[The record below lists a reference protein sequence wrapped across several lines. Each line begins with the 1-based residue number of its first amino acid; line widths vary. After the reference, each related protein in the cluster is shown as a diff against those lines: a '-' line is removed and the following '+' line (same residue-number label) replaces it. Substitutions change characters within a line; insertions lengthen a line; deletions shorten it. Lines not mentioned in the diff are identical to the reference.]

1 MDDLHLYFDPL
12 AIPDNYEKLK
22 PNSFGKSI
30 QLNDDSFPDIDE
42 LQIAIIG
49 VPFTGNNDVYPETAF
64 SAEAVRPFLYK
75 LSFPFHEV
83 KAADLGNLRCGSSPD
98 ETFEALSYVCSEL
111 IRNKT
116 LPLIIGGTNDLLMG
130 IYLAFEKMKQIA
142 NIVSIDSRFDF
153 GNPSEPVNNENYM
166 GHIIVRNPNYL
177 FNFTNIGFQSYFV
190 DTEAVDMLDKM
201 YFDAVR
207 LGMARNNLEEMEPVI
222 RNADIFS
229 FDFSALRQSDAPSAT
244 KISPNGFYGEEVCQL
259 TRYAGM
265 SDKLSLSIFSEM
277 NPATDL
283 NGQSAH
289 LLAQM
294 IWYFIEGY
302 STRKGD
308 FPIADK
314 SLYLK
319 YIVTESPVNKDI
331 VFYRS
336 PFSERWWME
345 VPGPTTGKGNYERHQ
360 LVPCSF
366 ADYQNALS
374 QNIPERWWAAY
385 QKFAV
390 L

>member
-12 AIPDNYEKLK
+12 VSQDDFEKLK
-22 PNSFGKSI
+22 SNSFGKSI
-30 QLNDDSFPDIDE
+30 QLNDGNFPEIE
-42 LQIAIIG
+42 GLQIAIIG
-49 VPFTGNNDVYPETAF
+49 VPFTGENEMLNETAF
-64 SAEAVRPFLYK
+64 CADAVRPFLYN
-75 LSFPFHEV
+75 LSYPFHEI
-83 KAADLGNLRCGSSPD
+83 KIADLGNLRCGNSPG
-98 ETFEALSYVCSEL
+98 ETFEALSYVSSEL
-111 IRNKT
+111 VKNKI
-116 LPLIIGGTNDLLMG
+116 LPVIIGGTNDLLMG
-130 IYLAFEKMKQIA
+130 AYLAYEKMKQIV

-153 GNPSEPVNNENYM
+153 GNPSEVIDHENYM

-190 DTEAVDMLDKM
+190 DAEAVDMLDKM
-201 YFDAVR
+201 YFDAIR
-207 LGMARNNLEEMEPVI
+207 LGMARNNIEEMEPVI
-222 RNADIFS
+222 RNADIFA
-229 FDFSALRQSDAPSAT
+229 FDFSALRQSDAPAAT
-244 KISPNGFYGEEVCQL
+244 KISPNGFYGEEACQL

-265 SDKLSLSIFSEM
+265 SDKLSLAFFSEL
-277 NPATDL
+277 NPVNDKD
-283 NGQSAH
+283 GQSTH

-294 IWYFIEGY
+294 IWYFFEGY
-302 STRKGD
+302 SCRKGD
-308 FPIADK
+308 FPVADK

-319 YIVTESPVNKDI
+319 YIVTESPVNRDI

-345 VPGPTTGKGNYERHQ
+345 VPGPATGKGNYERHQ

-385 QKFAV
+385 QKFSV